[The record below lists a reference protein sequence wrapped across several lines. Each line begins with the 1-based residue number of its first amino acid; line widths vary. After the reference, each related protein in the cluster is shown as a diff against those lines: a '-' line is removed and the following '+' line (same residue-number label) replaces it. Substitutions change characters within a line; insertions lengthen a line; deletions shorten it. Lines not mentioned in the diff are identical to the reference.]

1 MRLQAIRAAQ
11 AAAMVIGAAA
21 LVSAGPAAAQPAP
34 SATAPSAAAMAP
46 EARAEALLTAF
57 TAEKP
62 GLSVLVARGGR
73 VVFERTVG
81 AADIEHGA
89 QVTPSTRFHV
99 ASVSKQFT
107 AFAIMQLA
115 RAGKVDLDADIHTYL
130 PELADYGAKVTVSD
144 LVHHTS
150 GLRDQWEL
158 EILSGT
164 PIEGLIRQKAVL
176 AMAASQKGLNFPPG
190 TDFRYSNTGYSLLAE
205 IVARASHQT
214 FRQYMAEHVF
224 APLKMD
230 DTLIYDDASEM
241 LPGRAMSY
249 APGLDGKIRL
259 ARLNYATYGATSL
272 HTTARDLLKWSR
284 ELMHPAVFDP
294 ALVHAVEETGHLR
307 DGRPLNYGFGMMRD
321 TVGGHAALTH
331 SGADAGFRAFIAS
344 FPAEDATVVVLSN
357 GVADVSRIGE
367 SLTRIF
373 LGGDAPAT
381 TSSEPQDPARLARL
395 AGYYVSPWGPG
406 LELKVADGKLYG
418 LTGGLA
424 RQPAGLLP
432 GGGFYL
438 GAPANVFSVRPD
450 GGMFQRAP
458 TGGVELN
465 YRRVSRVT
473 PSAAGLKALE
483 GAYRSDELD
492 VTYRISAVGDHL
504 RLTSLRSD
512 PLDVYAADADH
523 FENLQVRI
531 GILRD
536 GNGKV
541 TGFEVS
547 TGRIRGLA
555 FKKV

>member
-1 MRLQAIRAAQ
+1 MRLQAILAAS
-11 AAAMVIGAAA
+11 AAAMVFGAAS
-21 LVSAGPAAAQPAP
+21 LGSAGPAASQPA
-34 SATAPSAAAMAP
+34 AAAPLAP
-46 EARAEALLTAF
+46 EARAEALLAPF

-62 GLSVLVARGGR
+62 GLSVLVAQGGR

-81 AADIEHGA
+81 AADLEHGA
-89 QVTPSTRFHV
+89 LVTPSTRFHV

-107 AFAIMQLA
+107 AFAIMQLVKA
-115 RAGKVDLDADIHTYL
+115 SKVDLDADIHTYL

-158 EILSGT
+158 EVLSGT
-164 PIEGLIRQKAVL
+164 PIEGLIRQKAIV
-176 AMAASQKGLNFPPG
+176 AMAASQKGLNFAPG

-205 IVARASHQT
+205 IVARASNQT
-214 FRQYMAEHVF
+214 FRQYMAEQVF

-259 ARLNYATYGATSL
+259 ARLNYANYGATSL

-284 ELMHPAVFDP
+284 ELLHPAVFDP

-321 TVGGHAALTH
+321 TVAGHAALTH
-331 SGADAGFRAFIAS
+331 NGADAGFRAFIAS

-357 GVADVSRIGE
+357 GAGDVGRIGE

-373 LGGDAPAT
+373 LGGETPPGGA
-381 TSSEPQDPARLARL
+381 SGEPQDPARLAQL
-395 AGYYVSPWGPG
+395 AGYYVNPWGPG
-406 LELKVADGKLYG
+406 LDLKVADGKLYG
-418 LTGGLA
+418 LIGGLA

-438 GAPANVFSVRPD
+438 GAPLNVFSVRPD
-450 GGMFQRAP
+450 GSVFQRAS
-458 TGGVELN
+458 TGGVELS
-465 YRRVSRVT
+465 YRRASRVT
-473 PSAAGLKALE
+473 PGAAELKALE

-492 VTYRISAVGDHL
+492 VTYRISVVGDHL
-504 RLTSLRSD
+504 RLTSLRGE
-512 PLDVYAADADH
+512 PLEVYAADADH
-523 FENLQVRI
+523 FENLLVRI
-531 GILRD
+531 GVLRD
-536 GNGKV
+536 RRGKV

-547 TGRIRGLA
+547 TGRVRGLA